1 MVIVGHS
8 VSRANEYLLVVC
20 SEGLFYYTNDAIG
33 GKFRAGN
40 AIIDGDVSL
49 EYMCIVLYFV
59 Q

>member
-1 MVIVGHS
+1 M
-8 VSRANEYLLVVC
+8 SRANEYLLVVC
-20 SEGLFYYTNDAIG
+20 SEELFYYTNDAIG